1 MRCRVDALA
10 MPKAPKNALGAD
22 ENMDRQ
28 DDKKRVASTGS
39 TGKAGLPIS
48 NRRLSLPSYE
58 SPLKRKGETATRLSS
73 GFDASPGAWRSS
85 DGRQQGQPPI
95 IQGGTPI
102 GNRFGTRSTSTSKVN
117 GEREQSGPPAGLSH
131 RSDGGAGR
139 GVGSMR
145 IYYGPDKD
153 TAPTE
158 PGETK
163 ASFEAPSWWRSSGDD
178 GGAGGRAGGGGD
190 EGGGGSVAAG
200 PDRNK
205 EQGDQQDADPVQR
218 LHELHQQRLMW
229 AQLANNQAGTARST
243 TSAGVK
249 AQGHVALAPSD
260 ADNGAAIPVFSSS
273 ST

>member
-1 MRCRVDALA
+1 
-10 MPKAPKNALGAD
+10 MPKAPKIALGAD
-22 ENMDRQ
+22 EARENMDRQ
-28 DDKKRVASTGS
+28 DDKKRVASTGA
-39 TGKAGLPIS
+39 TGKVGLPVS

-73 GFDASPGAWRSS
+73 GFDASPGAWRAS
-85 DGRQQGQPPI
+85 DGRQQGQPPT

-102 GNRFGTRSTSTSKVN
+102 GNRFGTRSASTSKVS
-117 GEREQSGPPAGLSH
+117 GEREQSAPPAGLSH

-153 TAPTE
+153 TGPTE
-158 PGETK
+158 PSEIK
-163 ASFEAPSWWRSSGDD
+163 ASFEAPSWWRSSG
-178 GGAGGRAGGGGD
+178 
-190 EGGGGSVAAG
+190 
-200 PDRNK
+200 DRNK

-260 ADNGAAIPVFSSS
+260 ADNGAVIPVFSSS

>member
-1 MRCRVDALA
+1 

-22 ENMDRQ
+22 EARENMDRQ
-28 DDKKRVASTGS
+28 DDKKRVASTGA
-39 TGKAGLPIS
+39 TGKVGLPVS

-73 GFDASPGAWRSS
+73 GFDASPGAWRAS

-102 GNRFGTRSTSTSKVN
+102 GNRFGTRSASTSKVN

-178 GGAGGRAGGGGD
+178 GGAGRRAGGGGD

-260 ADNGAAIPVFSSS
+260 ADNGAVIPVFSSS